1 MLILVQL
8 VIAQSLNLFPR
19 MIAIDFYQY
28 WAIGAAPRLSDQP
41 LGSPYTDH
49 RTYTAVVQ
57 DYAARSGQTRLTLDG
72 RVLGPTGF
80 TATPLLYVLFAALP
94 ADYTMALTL
103 YHVLQIILFLAAV
116 ILLGA
121 VYRYEVFPLLCL
133 AFLLVLGSGPLSS
146 DLRLGNLGCFQL
158 AALCGLLYIAVRL
171 RSARRA
177 AALGSLLLTGLT
189 LLVFVKPQRGP
200 RRRHHGRPPLAD
212 PRNPAVRHRRAAGR
226 LLRGGGGDRFV
237 PVLRLLDDLA
247 RVVPT
252 VFGRNPYALAR
263 PPAGGNYST
272 TLLLSRGLDIDV
284 WAVAAAIAAIL
295 AVSLIATVTASVIA
309 GAPPA
314 GCFAAPSS
322 EPSAILSSRWP
333 SGSR

>member
-1 MLILVQL
+1 MTISTAPPGGGAGSPGPTPNAAPMRLGPVAALIVLILVQL

-28 WAIGAAPRLSDQP
+28 WAVGAAPRLSDQP

-133 AFLLVLGSGPLSS
+133 AFLGVRRPWARSS
-146 DLRLGNLGCFQL
+146 
-158 AALCGLLYIAVRL
+158 
-171 RSARRA
+171 S
-177 AALGSLLLTGLT
+177 
-189 LLVFVKPQRGP
+189 
-200 RRRHHGRPPLAD
+200 
-212 PRNPAVRHRRAAGR
+212 PA
-226 LLRGGGGDRFV
+226 
-237 PVLRLLDDLA
+237 
-247 RVVPT
+247 
-252 VFGRNPYALAR
+252 
-263 PPAGGNYST
+263 
-272 TLLLSRGLDIDV
+272 
-284 WAVAAAIAAIL
+284 
-295 AVSLIATVTASVIA
+295 
-309 GAPPA
+309 
-314 GCFAAPSS
+314 
-322 EPSAILSSRWP
+322 
-333 SGSR
+333 